1 MAEQQVKIRS
11 SKTMD
16 IHLIDI
22 TVRVKCSLCIDS
34 RFDFDVEK
42 GLLHHIRV
50 KHHLKELTEEFKAEC
65 IKATRIQNVN
75 NVRSFLIDKYCTQ
88 VFFNLF
94 RPYDSSRGG
103 DEIKFSGRGGKLP
116 FKREGVDQT
125 KGRAS
130 SKKWGGGISNKR
142 GRG

>member
-11 SKTMD
+11 SNTMD

-65 IKATRIQNVN
+65 ITMHQ
-75 NVRSFLIDKYCTQ
+75 
-88 VFFNLF
+88 
-94 RPYDSSRGG
+94 
-103 DEIKFSGRGGKLP
+103 
-116 FKREGVDQT
+116 
-125 KGRAS
+125 
-130 SKKWGGGISNKR
+130 SNSNSEC
-142 GRG
+142 

>member
-1 MAEQQVKIRS
+1 MIIRNINKYGGATS
-11 SKTMD
+11 QNSLFQNNGY

-116 FKREGVDQT
+116 LKREGVDQT

-130 SKKWGGGISNKR
+130 SKKWG
-142 GRG
+142 